1 MTVFREDVA
10 AALPDLRGYARS
22 LCAGNVHDADDL
34 VQETLLRA
42 LKAQDRFQPGTN
54 LHAWLFTI
62 LRNVFLN
69 AQRAKKRFVDVDDGD
84 LAGMLWTAPPQEGR
98 LEYRAFQAAFRKLS
112 FAHREVLVLA
122 GVEGLDYAAI
132 AERIGC
138 RPGTVKSRVNRARAQ
153 LRAELLP
160 DEAAAE
166 PEGGCARTVR
176 DDAGDRRS
184 AAGPLG

>member
-1 MTVFREDVA
+1 MTVFRDDVA

-42 LKAQDRFQPGTN
+42 LKAQDRFQSGTN

-69 AQRAKKRFVDVDDGD
+69 TQRSKKRFVDVEDTDI
-84 LAGMLWTAPPQEGR
+84 ASMLWTAAPQEGR
-98 LEYRAFQAAFRKLS
+98 LEFRAFLVAFERLS
-112 FAHREVLVLA
+112 FAHREALILA
-122 GVEGLDYAAI
+122 GVEGLDYATI

-138 RPGTVKSRVNRARAQ
+138 RPGTVKSRINRARAQ
-153 LRAELLP
+153 LRAELVGGEDRP
-160 DEAAAE
+160 EPAE
-166 PEGGCARTVR
+166 PR
-176 DDAGDRRS
+176 DDRAARS
-184 AAGPLG
+184 AGMDLHAH